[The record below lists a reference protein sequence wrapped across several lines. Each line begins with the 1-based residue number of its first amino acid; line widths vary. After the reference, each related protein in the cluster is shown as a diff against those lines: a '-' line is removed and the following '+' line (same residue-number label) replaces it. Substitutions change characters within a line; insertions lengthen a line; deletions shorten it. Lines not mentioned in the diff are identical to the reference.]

1 MPEVASGHSKASQA
15 HAAPG
20 LARNPWRAE
29 TGRTHRA
36 VAWVRARAARR
47 TGASFIRLAAFVVR
61 VVAEQDG
68 KSQRRASAKGP

>member
-20 LARNPWRAE
+20 LARTWRVE

-47 TGASFIRLAAFVVR
+47 TGASFIRLAAFAVR